1 MILDLHIHS
10 NNSDGRF
17 SISEI
22 LAEAALRGIS
32 LLSITD
38 HDSIEG
44 QSETLMLA
52 RKKKIRCIPGVE
64 LNVTFSFSE
73 YKDGRSVAL
82 DFLGYNFDILDSDL
96 RDKLKHMVEYRAQRA
111 MTILER
117 LNAEFGKQGITQ
129 LTKEDFKDIQNSV
142 EGVLGRPHIADYL
155 IRKGIVRDR
164 QEAFDKYL
172 VKLNVPKH
180 PLFLEEASRLIR
192 NAGGLIVLA
201 HPNDPRGTSLSELT
215 KSLSEQTTII
225 EEAML
230 SYIDGIE
237 CWHSRSNSL
246 TTNHYVKFSKEHKLI
261 MTGGSDCHQ
270 KPIMMGRTKV
280 PDYVAQQF
288 K

>member
-10 NNSDGRF
+10 NNSDGRL

-32 LLSITD
+32 MLSITD

-44 QSETLMLA
+44 QSESLMLA
-52 RKKKIRCIPGVE
+52 RTKKIRCIPGVE
-64 LNVTFSFSE
+64 LNVTFSFSGS
-73 YKDGRSVAL
+73 KDGRSVAL
-82 DFLGYNFDILDSDL
+82 DFLGYNFDILDSEL
-96 RDKLKHMVEYRAQRA
+96 RDKLNHMAEYRAQRA
-111 MTILER
+111 MMILEK
-117 LNAEFGKQGITQ
+117 LNTEFSKQGITQ
-129 LTKEDFKDIQNSV
+129 LAKKDFEDIKNYV

-155 IRKGIVRDR
+155 IRKGIVRNR

-201 HPNDPRGTSLSELT
+201 HPNDPHGTSLLELT
-215 KSLSEQTTII
+215 NSLSEQTTII
-225 EEAML
+225 EEEML

-237 CWHSRSNSL
+237 CWHSRSDSL

-270 KPIMMGRTKV
+270 KPIMMGTTKV